1 MSELPRCSRVL
12 LPSLAAGLG
21 KESDLI
27 IFGNNSTNYRMWT
40 KKHMPKLEREGGREV
55 CVCGGGGSRCVTYL
69 FSKALWLQPNSALG
83 GGTAYQHLE

>member
-1 MSELPRCSRVL
+1 MSELPRCSWVL

-40 KKHMPKLEREGGREV
+40 KKHMPKLEREGGRER
-55 CVCGGGGSRCVTYL
+55 GGSRCVTYL